1 MEIYFA
7 ETPIGNVRISCKFN
21 AVNEVEFIERRKYYK
36 PTTIPKALQ
45 SVLRGNQFDGG
56 RALLPR
62 GTEFQQLVWEILLKV
77 PFGQTVSYG
86 TIAEQLGGKTM
97 ARAVGSAV
105 AANPLAILIPCHR
118 VLPANGATGQYR
130 WGEERKKSL
139 LDWEKVNK
147 PSTQLFQSFYML

>member
-21 AVNEVEFIERRKYYK
+21 AVNEVEFIERRNYFK

-45 SVLRGNQFDGG
+45 SVLRGNQFDEV
-56 RALLPR
+56 RVLLPR
-62 GTEFQQLVWEILLKV
+62 GTEFQQLVWEILLQV

-86 TIAEQLGGKTM
+86 AIAESLGGKTM